1 MTYVQTARPGSRAP
15 HVWLSS
21 DRSTLDLFGRE
32 FVLLKFDTRLH
43 VSPFVQAA
51 EQRNV
56 PFKVVELQRPEVKS
70 CYGSKLVLVRPDGFV
85 CWRSDKVPANPLG
98 VIDRIRGEVPAQ
110 VRKNTPELEQVH
122 ELARANIRESPYQLR
137 TR

>member
-1 MTYVQTARPGSRAP
+1 
-15 HVWLSS
+15 
-21 DRSTLDLFGRE
+21 
-32 FVLLKFDTRLH
+32 VLLKLDTRLH

-56 PFKVVELQRPEVKS
+56 PFKVVELKRPEVKS
-70 CYGSKLVLVRPDGFV
+70 CYGSNLVLVRPDGFV
-85 CWRSDKVPANPLG
+85 CWRSDQVPANPLG

-110 VRKNTPELEQVH
+110 VRRNTPELEQVGG
-122 ELARANIRESPYQLR
+122 LARTNSRESPYQLR